1 VYKRQLM
8 TLCSGPRQGAPAGSG
23 PMREVATELLKLL
36 ITPEIF
42 SITPSGRYQSI
53 LPQDALG
60 LSRSREARLTA
71 AGFACLFHIVWTG
84 AGPLPI
90 SPFLL
95 FSLITESHDQLLHP
109 SFLRHLDDDGD
120 AHRYDDYFNAIGA
133 VRDRLA
139 SGELPLLAPFQDH
152 IMNYHQLMV
161 SPEIISFTFEKV
173 TDDTLNEQVS
183 QVESPE
189 YHQDTESLHSLLLSY
204 LFDVAGVKGVYPHLH
219 RDVKAF
225 KNGFTLMSLPS
236 RITERPEYARV
247 GYSLNLTCRGT
258 NFAKVWPEQQHLKKF
273 IAQLY
278 NCQPKSGKDVTLR
291 FIPTNNPDLRS
302 LEALWESRF
311 RSYLDEVGVPFLAD
325 WVDHPEGLD
334 MSKPSGRAIMLLKAS
349 TGASLMPINSS
360 ECITVSAPLIR
371 LSSTVC

>member
-1 VYKRQLM
+1 MQAFASTEVQNLDDFVLWGNSARSAAIILANFIKKNFFPHRSNSENGITDGSSDKACWIGAQPGSVTDLLTSKICIKMYVPCHFNGWRYC
-8 TLCSGPRQGAPAGSG
+8 THDACSGPRQGAPAGSG

-36 ITPEIF
+36 ITPDIF

-84 AGPLPI
+84 AGPIPI

-161 SPEIISFTFEKV
+161 SPEII
-173 TDDTLNEQVS
+173 
-183 QVESPE
+183 
-189 YHQDTESLHSLLLSY
+189 
-204 LFDVAGVKGVYPHLH
+204 
-219 RDVKAF
+219 
-225 KNGFTLMSLPS
+225 
-236 RITERPEYARV
+236 
-247 GYSLNLTCRGT
+247 
-258 NFAKVWPEQQHLKKF
+258 
-273 IAQLY
+273 
-278 NCQPKSGKDVTLR
+278 R
-291 FIPTNNPDLRS
+291 FM
-302 LEALWESRF
+302 F
-311 RSYLDEVGVPFLAD
+311 
-325 WVDHPEGLD
+325 
-334 MSKPSGRAIMLLKAS
+334 
-349 TGASLMPINSS
+349 
-360 ECITVSAPLIR
+360 
-371 LSSTVC
+371 